1 MSDPLKII
9 EFRAENIKR
18 LKAVTIRP
26 DPEQPVVVLTGK
38 NRQGK
43 TSILD
48 TIWMALGGQ
57 SAIPPKPI
65 RSGENQGYGR
75 LDLGEFVIERRITEK
90 GAYLKVTNKEGFEPK
105 KVQSFL
111 DSKLGDRAQNPLEF
125 MRLSPTEQVTALQG
139 MVDLKL
145 DLQEFEQVSGLPT
158 QGIQE
163 PNIDPVQLL
172 DHAYKHLFDQRT
184 DINREVK
191 RLEGSLKSLTAQ
203 IPPGKDELQ
212 PVSVKELFAERQTLE
227 AKKAANDK
235 QRETLA
241 CDTAKLETLERN
253 IETIDA
259 KIAEL
264 ENQLVKLRDNRQ
276 VIVMQHQ
283 ELDGELAGCR
293 LAIEQL
299 VDPDFTDIDARIAAA
314 DETNR
319 IANLITSRAETSAE
333 FDRVSA
339 QSVDLTSRLAGL
351 KDLKGRLI
359 AEAGLPVP
367 GLGFANGEVTYNDL
381 PLSQASGREQI
392 EISCAICMAQHPAI
406 GVLTIGVGW
415 SELDS
420 EGKDVIRK
428 WAREVGAQIWVTKVT
443 DNPEQEGF
451 HIYDGELAAIDGQPV
466 EASSAGN
473 GGEKKAERGKKA
485 KTAAYTPQ
493 SSEPEKPS
501 WLQGGVA

>member
-9 EFRAENIKR
+9 EFRAENTKR

-26 DPEQPVVVLTGK
+26 DPKEPVVVLTGK

-43 TSILD
+43 TSIID
-48 TIWMALGGQ
+48 AIWFALGGK
-57 SAIPPKPI
+57 SSIPGKPI
-65 RSGENQGYGR
+65 RTGEKEAVAT
-75 LDLGEFVIERRITEK
+75 LDLGEFVVERRITEK
-90 GAYLKVTNKEGFEPK
+90 GAYLNVTTKEGFKAPSA
-105 KVQSFL
+105 QTFL
-111 DSKLGDRAQNPLEF
+111 STRLGDRAQNPLEF

-139 MVDLKL
+139 MVNLKL
-145 DLQEFEQVSGLPT
+145 DLQEFEQVSGLPA

-163 PNIDPVQLL
+163 PNIDPVQLF

-191 RLEGSLKSLTAQ
+191 RLEGSIKSLTAQ
-203 IPPGKDELQ
+203 VPPGKDELQ
-212 PVSVKELFAERQTLE
+212 PVSVQELFAERKTLE
-227 AKKAANDK
+227 AKKTANDT
-235 QRETLA
+235 QRQAVVRDE
-241 CDTAKLETLERN
+241 AKLTDMEKLCKDIHKERME
-253 IETIDA
+253 IQDR
-259 KIAEL
+259 
-264 ENQLVKLRDNRQ
+264 LVKLEEQYNQ
-276 VIVMQHQ
+276 LHEEYQQM
-283 ELDGELAGCR
+283 EGEVAISR
-293 LAIEQL
+293 VAIEQL

-319 IANLITSRAETSAE
+319 IANLVKSRAEASAE
-333 FDRVSA
+333 LDTVSA
-339 QSVDLTSRLAGL
+339 RSMDLTSRLAAV

-367 GLGFANGEVTYNDL
+367 GLGFANGEVTYNEL

-406 GVLTIGVGW
+406 GILTIDVGW

-420 EGKDVIRK
+420 EGKEVIRK
-428 WAREVGAQIWVTKVT
+428 WARDVGAQIWVTKVT
-443 DNPEQEGF
+443 DSMEDGGF
-451 HIYDGELAAIDGQPV
+451 YIEDGELAAIDGQPV

-501 WLQGGVA
+501 WMF